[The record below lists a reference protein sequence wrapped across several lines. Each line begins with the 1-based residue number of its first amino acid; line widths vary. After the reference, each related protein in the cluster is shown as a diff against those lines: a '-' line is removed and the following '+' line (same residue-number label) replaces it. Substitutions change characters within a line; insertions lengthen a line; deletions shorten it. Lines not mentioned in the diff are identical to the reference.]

1 MAMNT
6 FRLSSGFPVA
16 VRAAKVDPAALL
28 RRAGLPLTFWSVG
41 VTMVTTEQLFALFR
55 GLAELSGEPT
65 IGVRL
70 PGMIALESLH
80 PANLVAHHARTFGDG
95 LTRFARYK
103 SICCYEELV
112 LKESKGE
119 CRVEFDWVKTQETPP
134 DILLDTVFMT
144 TLQLGRRGTQKPLR
158 PLRVE
163 FKREPTDRAIYEKAF
178 DCPIKFRATRDA
190 IYFRSDDL
198 DLPFVTYNA
207 ELLEMLTPPLD
218 KLLAQRRAQKSC
230 GENVIWVIKRLLGG
244 NNPDIDT
251 VSRELGM
258 SSRTLQ
264 RRINEEGKSFRSLLT
279 TARQEL
285 AQSYLKEPSL
295 GLNEISVLLSYEDPS
310 SFFRAFQE
318 WEGQTPGAWRLAHLD
333 QTVLG

>member
-1 MAMNT
+1 MALNT
-6 FRLSSGFPVA
+6 FRLSSGFQTA

-28 RRAGLPLTFWSVG
+28 RRVGLPFTFWSAG

-55 GLAELSGEPT
+55 GLAELSGDPA

-70 PGMIALESLH
+70 PGMVPLETLH
-80 PANLVAHHARTFGDG
+80 PATLVAHHARTFRDG

-103 SICCYEELV
+103 SICCYEELA
-112 LKESKGE
+112 LKETKGE
-119 CRVEFDWVKTQETPP
+119 CRIEFDWVKTQETPP
-134 DILLDTVFMT
+134 DVLLDAVFMT
-144 TLQLGRRGTQKPLR
+144 TLHLGRHGTQKPLR

-163 FKREPTDRAIYEKAF
+163 FKREPVLRAVYEKAF
-178 DCPIKFRATRDA
+178 ECPIKCRAKRDA
-190 IYFRSDDL
+190 IYFRSGDL

-218 KLLAQRRAQKSC
+218 KQLAQRRAQQSY

-244 NNPDIDT
+244 NHPDIGA

-264 RRINEEGKSFRSLLT
+264 RRINQEGKSFRSLLT

-285 AQSYLKEPSL
+285 AQSYLKEPTL

-310 SFFRAFQE
+310 SFFRAFQA
-318 WEGQTPGAWRLAHLD
+318 WEGQTPGTWRLAHPD
-333 QTVLG
+333 KA